1 VFMNIVSPMAD
12 APFYAESNASGVSW
26 AAVIGGAFVT
36 AAFALVL
43 IILGVGFGLSWI
55 SPWSGAGASS
65 KAIGAAAI
73 VWLIATQAIASGL
86 GGYLVGRLRRR
97 WPTVHTHEVYFRD
110 TAHGILVWAVAV
122 VITAAFLGSAVS
134 LIVGSRTK
142 LAATTAAVGAIA
154 ATPVGG
160 ETVPGAAGNPR
171 AEAAPAF
178 GPQSALATA
187 GGYLTDLLLR
197 GDRNPAD
204 AGPARL
210 ELGRILAEGLRKGT
224 LPEADRTYAAQVIAA
239 RTGLSQ
245 ADAEKRVDAVY
256 AQGKSIAAEA
266 ELAARRAADAARK
279 NAAQASLW
287 MFVALLTGAFC
298 ASLAATIGGR
308 QRDCVACCVV
318 DTDVRNS

>member
-1 VFMNIVSPMAD
+1 MNIISPMAD

-43 IILGVGFGLSWI
+43 IILGIGFGLSWV
-55 SPWSGAGASS
+55 SPWSGVGASS

-73 VWLIATQAIASGL
+73 IWLIATQAIASGL

-97 WPTVHTHEVYFRD
+97 WPTVHSHEVYFRD
-110 TAHGILVWAVAV
+110 TAHGLLVWAVAV
-122 VITAAFLGSAVS
+122 VINAAFLGSAVS
-134 LIVGSRTK
+134 LLVGSRTK

-154 ATPVGG
+154 ATPGGG
-160 ETVPGAAGNPR
+160 ETVPDAAGNPR
-171 AEAAPAF
+171 MAVAPTY

-197 GDRNPAD
+197 GDRNPAE
-204 AGPARL
+204 AGLERL
-210 ELGRILAEGLRKGT
+210 ELGRILAEGLRQGT
-224 LPEADRTYAAQVIAA
+224 LPEADRTYAAEVIAA

-256 AQGKSIAAEA
+256 AQGKSMAADA
-266 ELAARRAADAARK
+266 ELAARRAVDAAMK

-298 ASLAATIGGR
+298 ASFAATIGGR

>member
-1 VFMNIVSPMAD
+1 MNIVSPMAD

-43 IILGVGFGLSWI
+43 IILGIGFGLSWV

-73 VWLIATQAIASGL
+73 IWLIATQAIASGL

-97 WPTVHTHEVYFRD
+97 WPTVHIHEVYFRD

-134 LIVGSRTK
+134 LIVGSPTK
-142 LAATTAAVGAIA
+142 IAATTAAVGAIA
-154 ATPVGG
+154 ATPGGG
-160 ETVPGAAGNPR
+160 ETVPGLAGNPR
-171 AEAAPAF
+171 AEAAPTF

-197 GDRNPAD
+197 GDRTPAD

-210 ELGRILAEGLRKGT
+210 ELGRILAEGLRTGT

-256 AQGKSIAAEA
+256 AQGKSMAADA
-266 ELAARRAADAARK
+266 QLAARRAADAARK
-279 NAAQASLW
+279 NAAQVSLW
-287 MFVALLTGAFC
+287 MFAALLTGAFC
-298 ASLAATIGGR
+298 ASFAATIGGR

-318 DTDVRNS
+318 DTDVRNN

>member
-1 VFMNIVSPMAD
+1 MNIASPMAD

-43 IILGVGFGLSWI
+43 IILGIGFGLSWV
-55 SPWSGAGASS
+55 SPWSGAGEGS

-110 TAHGILVWAVAV
+110 TAHGVLVWAVAV

-134 LIVGSRTK
+134 LIVGSRIK
-142 LAATTAAVGAIA
+142 LAATKTVAGAIA
-154 ATPVGG
+154 ATPGGG
-160 ETVPGAAGNPR
+160 ETVPDAVGNPR
-171 AEAAPAF
+171 AEAASTF
-178 GPQSALATA
+178 GPQSAFGTA
-187 GGYLTDLLLR
+187 EGYLTDLLLR

-210 ELGRILAEGLRKGT
+210 ELGRLLAEGLRTGT

-239 RTGLSQ
+239 RTGLAP

-256 AQGKSIAAEA
+256 AQGKSIVADAQS
-266 ELAARRAADAARK
+266 AARRAADAARK

-287 MFVALLTGAFC
+287 MFAALLTGAIC
-298 ASLAATIGGR
+298 ASFAATIGGR

-318 DTDVRNS
+318 DADVRNS

>member
-1 VFMNIVSPMAD
+1 MNIISPMAD
-12 APFYAESNASGVSW
+12 APFYTEFNAPGVSW

-55 SPWSGAGASS
+55 SPWAGAGASS
-65 KAIGAAAI
+65 KAISASAI

-86 GGYLVGRLRRR
+86 GGYLVGRLRVK

-110 TAHGILVWAVAV
+110 TAHGLLVWAVAV

-134 LIVGSRTK
+134 FIVGRATK
-142 LAATTAAVGAIA
+142 LAATTAAVGAVA
-154 ATPVGG
+154 ATPGGG
-160 ETVPGAAGNPR
+160 ETVPGLTGNPR
-171 AEAAPAF
+171 AEAAPMP
-178 GPQSALATA
+178 GPQSVLATR

-197 GDRNPAD
+197 GDRNAAD
-204 AGPARL
+204 AGLARL
-210 ELGRILAEGLRKGT
+210 ELGHILAEGLRQGT
-224 LPEADRTYAAQVIAA
+224 LPEADRTYAAQGIAA

-245 ADAEKRVDAVY
+245 ADAEKRVDAVF
-256 AQGKSIAAEA
+256 AQGKSMIADA

-287 MFVALLTGAFC
+287 MFAALLTGAFC
-298 ASLAATIGGR
+298 ASFAATIGGR
-308 QRDCVACCVV
+308 QRDCVACCGV

>member
-1 VFMNIVSPMAD
+1 MNNVVSPMAD

-43 IILGVGFGLSWI
+43 IILGIGFGLSWV

-65 KAIGAAAI
+65 KAIGAVAI
-73 VWLIATQAIASGL
+73 IWLIATQAIASGL

-110 TAHGILVWAVAV
+110 TAHGVLVWAVAV

-134 LIVGSRTK
+134 LIVGSYTK
-142 LAATTAAVGAIA
+142 IAATTAAVGAIA
-154 ATPVGG
+154 ATPGGG
-160 ETVPGAAGNPR
+160 EAVPDAVGNPR
-171 AEAAPAF
+171 AEAASTL
-178 GPQSALATA
+178 GLQGALTTT
-187 GGYLTDLLLR
+187 GGYLSDLLLR
-197 GDRNPAD
+197 GDQNPAD

-210 ELGRILAEGLRKGT
+210 ELGRILAEGLRTGT
-224 LPEADRTYAAQVIAA
+224 LPKADSTYAAQVIAA
-239 RTGLSQ
+239 RTGLLQ

-256 AQGKSIAAEA
+256 AQGKSTAADA
-266 ELAARRAADAARK
+266 QLAARRAADAARK

-287 MFVALLTGAFC
+287 MFVALLAGAFC
-298 ASLAATIGGR
+298 ASFAATIGGK
-308 QRDCVACCVV
+308 QRDCVACRVV
-318 DTDVRNS
+318 DTDEGNS

>member
-1 VFMNIVSPMAD
+1 MNIVNPMAN
-12 APFYAESNASGVSW
+12 APFYAESHASGVSW

-97 WPTVHTHEVYFRD
+97 WPSVHTHEVYFRD
-110 TAHGILVWAVAV
+110 TAHGLLVWAVAV

-142 LAATTAAVGAIA
+142 LAATTAAVGAMA
-154 ATPVGG
+154 ATPGGG
-160 ETVPGAAGNPR
+160 EIVPGLAGNPR
-171 AEAAPAF
+171 GEAAPMF
-178 GPQSALATA
+178 GPLSALATP

-204 AGPARL
+204 AGMERL
-210 ELGRILAEGLRKGT
+210 ELGRILAEGLRRGT
-224 LPEADRTYAAQVIAA
+224 LPEADRTYAAEVIAA

-245 ADAEKRVDAVY
+245 VDAEKRVDAVY
-256 AQGKSIAAEA
+256 AQGKSIAADA

-279 NAAQASLW
+279 AAAQASLW
-287 MFVALLTGAFC
+287 MFADLLTGAFC
-298 ASLAATIGGR
+298 ASFAATIGGR
-308 QRDCVACCVV
+308 QRDCVACYVV